1 MFAVPRIEYGDKAL
15 ETLKTEEYSKALII
29 TDRNLIKLGYLELVL
44 QNLNVRNV
52 EVYDDVEGEPDV
64 NMALKCSD
72 FARKVDPELIVA
84 LGGGSVIDLA
94 KFARVA
100 MEVNIDPKDV
110 KAKLNLRALG
120 FRKKAKLVA
129 VPTTSG
135 SGADATLAVM
145 LKHGNSKISAINPE
159 FIPDMSVLD
168 YRLVEKMPKK
178 LVATT
183 GVDAL
188 AHGIEA
194 YLTKLHNEFSDLF
207 ALRAVELILGNLE
220 KSYDGDAA
228 ARAKMHLAA
237 TMAGI
242 AINNSQL
249 GAVHALAHSFGAVL
263 GFDHSMSIAIFL
275 PRVLK
280 AYIPEKRLDEL
291 AERLGFSSSADF
303 VRRIEEL
310 IESLSIPLRVMEKV
324 KDPHER
330 LEAMVDAAMKDL
342 SFRFSPKALS
352 REQVLQIFK
361 NIF

>member
-1 MFAVPRIEYGDKAL
+1 MFAAPRIEYGDKAL
-15 ETLKTEEYSKALII
+15 ETLKTEECSKALLI
-29 TDRNLIKLGYLELVL
+29 TDGNLRKLGYPELVL
-44 QNLNVRNV
+44 QNLNAKKV
-52 EVYDDVEGEPDV
+52 EVYDDVKGEPDV
-64 NMALKCSD
+64 NMATKCSE

-100 MEVNIDPKDV
+100 MEVNIDPREV
-110 KAKLNLRALG
+110 KAKLNLRVLG
-120 FRKKAKLVA
+120 FRRRAKLVA

-145 LKHGNSKISAINPE
+145 LRHGNSKISAINPE

-168 YRLVEKMPKK
+168 YRLVENMPKN
-178 LVATT
+178 LVAGT
-183 GVDAL
+183 GLDAL

-207 ALRAVELILGNLE
+207 ALRAVELILDNLE
-220 KSYDGDAA
+220 RSYDGDAA

-249 GAVHALAHSFGAVL
+249 GAVHALAHPFGAAFRL
-263 GFDHSMSIAIFL
+263 DHGISIALFL
-275 PRVLK
+275 PKVLR
-280 AYIPEKRLDEL
+280 AYMPENRLEEL
-291 AERLGFSSSADF
+291 AERLGFPGSADF

-310 IESLSIPLRVMEKV
+310 IESLSLPLRATEKV
-324 KDPHER
+324 KDPYEK
-330 LEAMVDAAMKDL
+330 LEVLVEAAMKDF
-342 SFRFSPKALS
+342 SFRFAPKTLS
-352 REQVLQIFK
+352 REQVSEIFK
-361 NIF
+361 NVF